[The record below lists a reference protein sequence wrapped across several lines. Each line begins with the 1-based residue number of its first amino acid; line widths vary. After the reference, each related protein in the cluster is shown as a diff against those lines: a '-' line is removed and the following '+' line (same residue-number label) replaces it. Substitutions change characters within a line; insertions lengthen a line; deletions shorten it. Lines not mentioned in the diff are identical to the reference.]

1 MHGDLVY
8 FVIAAPDSQR
18 ARTFYG
24 GLFGWDITPGNV
36 EDGWQIGRSSPPGG
50 MQGGADA
57 GPPQVYFEVDDLA
70 EASPPSAFTRS
81 IASAEDSGSAAR
93 SPCGQRRRH
102 TGAGRAAALDVRR
115 PARVVQSARP
125 LAGRRP
131 PIPTAWRRLA

>member
-36 EDGWQIGRSSPPGG
+36 EDGWQIRRSTPPGS

-57 GPPQVYFEVDDLA
+57 GPPQVYFEVDDLEQA
-70 EASPPSAFTRS
+70 MLRVTALGGEADGPK
-81 IASAEDSGSAAR
+81 GS
-93 SPCGQRRRH
+93 
-102 TGAGRAAALDVRR
+102 GAGSYANCRDDQGSEFSIFQAA
-115 PARVVQSARP
+115 
-125 LAGRRP
+125 G
-131 PIPTAWRRLA
+131 